1 MPTPTFLASEERFL
15 KPSQLA
21 KLLDVKASTIVHWC
35 RHQPDLF
42 HLKLVRGVRIR
53 KSDLEAWL
61 QKHR

>member
-1 MPTPTFLASEERFL
+1 MPTPTILGSEEPFL

-21 KLLDVKASTIVHWC
+21 ELLNVKASTIVDWC
-35 RHQPDLF
+35 RHHPDLF

-61 QKHR
+61 QKPR